1 VKVPSVRATS
11 IGPKR
16 VEGADPS
23 VRTIL
28 RRNRTRVGAYPVT
41 RGSQLH
47 CADIGLDEVT
57 HEAWKAGVSVRAD
70 PVRRSMRC
78 VFGLVSD
85 GTESSIRRR
94 RR

>member
-1 VKVPSVRATS
+1 VKVPQCQCDVHRSE
-11 IGPKR
+11 R

-41 RGSQLH
+41 RGSQLR
-47 CADIGLDEVT
+47 CAGIALDEVT